1 MRNRKG
7 NRTRQERW
15 QEVKLVWKNSLS
27 LTGTLTYTMLHIY
40 LHSHTHTHIHSSL
53 LPQCFGQS
61 ARVKIPKVIMKF
73 NYNSLGNSM
82 EMSSVPKGWELHS
95 TAQQLSQGQRWK
107 HQATSRQLR
116 DYTTELTFNMAPVT
130 GAAVCRS
137 HFQFVCQYSGCE
149 LQTQNFTSV
158 VAFDPN
164 TE

>member
-61 ARVKIPKVIMKF
+61 GRVKIPKVIMKF

-82 EMSSVPKGWELHS
+82 EMSSVPKGWESHS
-95 TAQQLSQGQRWK
+95 TAQHSSQVRDNAGNTKQRHDSWGITQRSWHLTWHLWQERQCVAHAFSLSVSTQG
-107 HQATSRQLR
+107 
-116 DYTTELTFNMAPVT
+116 V
-130 GAAVCRS
+130 
-137 HFQFVCQYSGCE
+137 
-149 LQTQNFTSV
+149 NFRHKTLHLW
-158 VAFDPN
+158 
-164 TE
+164 